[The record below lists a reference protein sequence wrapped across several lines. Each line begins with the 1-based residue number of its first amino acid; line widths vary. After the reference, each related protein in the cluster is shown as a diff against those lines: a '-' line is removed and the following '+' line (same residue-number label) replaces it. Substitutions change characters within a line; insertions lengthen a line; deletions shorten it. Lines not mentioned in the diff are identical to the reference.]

1 MLEKTEENLKKLFLE
16 AQDGNRDSYQL
27 FLKEAGELLE
37 RSLRKYISGG
47 DLEDVVQETL
57 LAIHHA
63 RHTYHSSRP
72 LFPWI
77 FAIGK
82 NRAIDH
88 LRKINRKNEIQLM
101 ESDFDVTLESS
112 EELELNMQTLM
123 NGLGQLPE
131 KQKFIVEQMKLK
143 DRSVKDVA
151 RELKLSESAVKV
163 AASRAYEK
171 LRIWMLREKK

>member
-1 MLEKTEENLKKLFLE
+1 MREKTEDSLKKLFLE
-16 AQDGNRDSYQL
+16 AQGGNRDSYHL
-27 FLKEAGELLE
+27 FLKEAGGLLE
-37 RSLRKYISGG
+37 RSLRKYISGS

-72 LFPWI
+72 LFPWL

-88 LRKINRKNEIQLM
+88 LRKRKRKNEIPWI
-101 ESDFDVTLESS
+101 EKDFDIELVSS
-112 EELELNMQTLM
+112 DELELDMQTLM
-123 NGLGQLPE
+123 KGMEQLPE
-131 KQKFIVEQMKLK
+131 KQRFIVEQMKLK

-151 RELKLSESAVKV
+151 QELRLSESAVKV

-171 LRIWMLREKK
+171 LRLWIQGERK